1 MRKLCIIIGIGIS
14 VLFILLIYLIG
25 SLGDALLHIY
35 YLNVGQGDAA
45 LIHTPANEYILVD
58 GGPGQEIL
66 QRLGEVMP
74 FYERTIDVIV
84 LSHPHADHVD
94 GLIEVLRR
102 YDVRAVYFTGIQYNN
117 PGYDLFIE
125 LIAEEG
131 ADIFFVGRGKDF
143 RFGNVV
149 IDTLYP
155 FGNIQGREFSNINN
169 SSIVLRMIF
178 GRTFFYFGGDA
189 EVDVEEE
196 LIKSG
201 LDLHADIFKAS
212 HHGSRTANS
221 AGLLTLIDPEF
232 SVISC
237 GEGNKFG
244 HPHQETINVLLK
256 RDVRIFRTDIDGSV
270 EFISDGIK
278 FWTHNPE
285 YSG

>member
-1 MRKLCIIIGIGIS
+1 MRKVLNIFLGLTFCAGIVLYCCII
-14 VLFILLIYLIG
+14 
-25 SLGDALLHIY
+25 SLGDFLLHVY
-35 YLNVGQGDAA
+35 YFDIGQGDAA
-45 LIHTPANEYILVD
+45 LVRTPENSYILID
-58 GGPGQEIL
+58 GGPSQEIL

-74 FYERTIDVIV
+74 FYERTIDVVV

-94 GLIEVLRR
+94 GLIDVLRR

-125 LIAEEG
+125 LIAQEG
-131 ADIFFVGRGKDF
+131 ADIYFVRRGEDL

-169 SSIVLRMIF
+169 SSIVFRMIY
-178 GRTFFYFGGDA
+178 GGTVFYFGGDA
-189 EVDVEEE
+189 EVEVEEE
-196 LIKSG
+196 LIKSR
-201 LDLHADIFKAS
+201 LDLNADVFKAS

-221 AGLLTLIDPEF
+221 AGLLTLMDPAF

-244 HPHQETINVLLK
+244 HPHQETINALLK

-270 EFISDGIK
+270 EFVSDGVK
-278 FWTHNPE
+278 FWTRNLK